1 MKSLMVLILVLLCSC
16 TSNSQVKPTKYI
28 NQGDYIVLLKDSVAK
43 LTCSITKANDS
54 ITKLNQRIMTADLFL
69 QLYKYDRLLK
79 YYRICKKKPTQWKY
93 YKGWST
99 RVFEQ

>member
-1 MKSLMVLILVLLCSC
+1 MREFMVLILVLFLGC
-16 TSNSQVKPTKYI
+16 TSNGQVEPTKYI
-28 NQGDYIVLLKDSVAK
+28 DQGDYIVILKDSIAK
-43 LTCSITKANDS
+43 LNCSITKANDS
-54 ITKLNQRIMTADLFL
+54 IVKLNQRIMTAGQFL

-79 YYRICKKKPTQWKY
+79 YYRICKKKPTQWKC